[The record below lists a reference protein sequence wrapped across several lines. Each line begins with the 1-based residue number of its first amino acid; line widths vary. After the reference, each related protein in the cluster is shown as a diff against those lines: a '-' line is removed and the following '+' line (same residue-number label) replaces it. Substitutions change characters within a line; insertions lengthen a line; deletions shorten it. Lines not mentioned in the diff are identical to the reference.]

1 MNISA
6 ENQINTS
13 SLIFDLN
20 EAEFATKVI
29 EKSENHIILTDF
41 WAPWCQPCKQLSP
54 ILEQVVKEAGGSV
67 LLAKINIDENQ
78 QIAAQLR
85 IQSIP
90 TVIAFNKKKIA
101 DAFQGVIPKQKI
113 IEFIEKISGTPIKKD
128 NSEFYLIVNDL
139 ITNNELNKAKDLLEE
154 FLANNT
160 NDSKSISIY
169 IRCLNQLKKFDEL
182 DSFISSLTETVR
194 EDQTIQSAITN
205 YEVYRQ
211 ALKGPSAEE
220 LFIIYKKDPNNIL
233 NIIKL
238 SDKYF
243 VENNVDKAFNL
254 LFEKFFKTKGGDKE
268 KIKKVLLKY
277 LDALG
282 NDNEKTK
289 IYRRKLSSLL
299 FA

>member
-1 MNISA
+1 MNIST
-6 ENQINTS
+6 ENQINTN

-20 EAEFATKVI
+20 ETEFTTKVI
-29 EKSENHIILTDF
+29 EESEKHIILTDF

-85 IQSIP
+85 IQSTP

-101 DAFQGVIPKQKI
+101 DAFQGVLPKQKI

-154 FLANNT
+154 FLANNAT
-160 NDSKSISIY
+160 DSKAVSIY
-169 IRCLNQLKKFDEL
+169 IRCLNQLKEFDEL
-182 DSFISSLTETVR
+182 DNFINSLTKTVLK
-194 EDQTIQSAITN
+194 DQAIQSAIAN

-211 ALKGPSAEE
+211 TSKGPSTNE
-220 LFIIYKKDPNNIL
+220 LFTIYKKDPNNIE

-243 VENNVDKAFNL
+243 VENNIDEAFNL
-254 LFEKFFKTKGGDKE
+254 LFEKFFITKGDDKQ